1 MYVIQK
7 IMILS
12 LKYYPAP
19 GPCLN
24 NIRNLSDI
32 YQNFVFFQQYA
43 ANTYI
48 KKSYIHSMFF
58 LLIFHFT
65 LMICIQVLS
74 ILITNNLREL
84 QNLEI

>member
-1 MYVIQK
+1 
-7 IMILS
+7 MILL

-32 YQNFVFFQQYA
+32 YQNFGVFFQQYA

-48 KKSYIHSMFF
+48 KKSNIHSMFF
-58 LLIFHFT
+58 
-65 LMICIQVLS
+65 
-74 ILITNNLREL
+74 
-84 QNLEI
+84 

>member
-1 MYVIQK
+1 
-7 IMILS
+7 MILS

-32 YQNFVFFQQYA
+32 YQNLGGGGVQQYA

-48 KKSYIHSMFF
+48 KKSYIYTFNVF
-58 LLIFHFT
+58 LIDISFYTNDLYT
-65 LMICIQVLS
+65 SS
-74 ILITNNLREL
+74 IYFNYEQLKRTPEFRNLVY
-84 QNLEI
+84 